1 MDEMN
6 FSAQECVKEPLEA
19 AEDTLNSAPLGELT
33 LPPEKKQKRHFTNT
47 EEVMGW
53 VFTGIPILGFLI
65 FGMIPLVLSIYISL
79 NHFPMGT
86 RLQDFTDELFGT
98 TFPITFKGLDNFK
111 YVLTDTLFWKSV
123 LNTLFV
129 VFTTIVSL
137 GLSVFISMMLY
148 NCKKGKKFFQTVF
161 FIPYVCSLV
170 AITFMW
176 QWVFNQDHGILNSF
190 ILQMGGEPL
199 NWITYSPGRFRLVM
213 FVVMLWS
220 GTGFNIILLSAAL
233 TNINKSCYE
242 AADIDGAGMFVKFFK
257 ITLPAISP
265 TLFYLLVTGIIGSL
279 QEFTRFQI
287 MLGDENT
294 AVGGANITIVYYL
307 YNKMRSFDRAPNA
320 TTGIGI
326 ASAVG
331 WILALMI
338 GLVTFAN
345 FKISKKWVSY
355 DE

>member
-1 MDEMN
+1 MENQENLMEEEGGA
-6 FSAQECVKEPLEA
+6 SAIPEA
-19 AEDTLNSAPLGELT
+19 PAVPA
-33 LPPEKKQKRHFTNT
+33 KKDPSKSPKKHWTNQ

-53 VFTGIPILGFLI
+53 LFTGIPLLGFLI
-65 FGMIPLVLSIYISL
+65 FGMIPLVLSIYISF
-79 NHFPMGT
+79 NHFPG
-86 RLQDFTDELFGT
+86 LKLYEQVDEF
-98 TFPITFKGLDNFK
+98 FPQLSYKITFMGFKNFGM
-111 YVLTDTLFWKSV
+111 VLSDPAFWKSV

-129 VFTTIVSL
+129 VFTTIASL
-137 GLSVFISMMLY
+137 ALSVFISMMLY

-176 QWVFNQDHGILNSF
+176 QLIFNQDHGILNSVLLAF
-190 ILQMGGEPL
+190 GGEAK
-199 NWITYSPGRFRLVM
+199 NWITYSPARFRLVM

-242 AADIDGAGMFVKFFK
+242 AADIDGAGMFVKFFR

-265 TLFYLLVTGIIGSL
+265 TIFYLLVTGIIGSL

-287 MLGDENT
+287 MLPGENSS
-294 AVGGANITIVYYL
+294 VGGANITIVYYL
-307 YNKMRSFDRAPNA
+307 YQKLTSSSRLTNDIK
-320 TTGIGI
+320 GIGV
-326 ASAVG
+326 ATAVG

>member
-1 MDEMN
+1 MENQEMLTEEERV
-6 FSAQECVKEPLEA
+6 SAI
-19 AEDTLNSAPLGELT
+19 
-33 LPPEKKQKRHFTNT
+33 PEIPEIPKKKDPSKSPKKRWTNQ

-65 FGMIPLVLSIYISL
+65 FGLIPLALSLYISF
-79 NHFPMGT
+79 NHFPG
-86 RLQDFTDELFGT
+86 LKLYEQVDEF
-98 TFPITFKGLDNFK
+98 FPQLSYKITFMGFTNFGM
-111 YVLTDTLFWKSV
+111 VLSDPAFWKSV

-129 VFTTIVSL
+129 VFTTIASL
-137 GLSVFISMMLY
+137 ALSIFISMMLY
-148 NCKKGKKFFQTVF
+148 HCKKGKKFFQTAF

-176 QWVFNQDHGILNSF
+176 ELIFNADHGLLNSVIIAF
-190 ILQMGGEPL
+190 GGQAK
-199 NWITYSPGRFRLVM
+199 NWITYSPTRFRLVM

-242 AADIDGAGMFVKFFK
+242 AADIDGAGMLVKFFR

-265 TLFYLLVTGIIGSL
+265 TVFYLLVTGIIGAL

-287 MLGDENT
+287 MLPGENSS
-294 AVGGANITIVYYL
+294 VGGANITVVCYL
-307 YNKMRSFDRAPNA
+307 YQKLTSSSRLPNDIK
-320 TTGIGI
+320 GIGI
-326 ASAVG
+326 ATSVG

-338 GLVTFAN
+338 GFVTFLN

>member
-1 MDEMN
+1 MEN
-6 FSAQECVKEPLEA
+6 QENLIEEEGTSEILEA
-19 AEDTLNSAPLGELT
+19 
-33 LPPEKKQKRHFTNT
+33 PEIPQKKDPSKSPIKRWTNQ

-53 VFTGIPILGFLI
+53 IFTGIPILGFLL
-65 FGMIPLVLSIYISL
+65 FGLIPLVLSIYISF
-79 NHFPMGT
+79 NHFPGLK
-86 RLQDFTDELFGT
+86 LQEQVDEF
-98 TFPITFKGLDNFK
+98 FPQLSYTITFMGFENFRM
-111 YVLTDTLFWKSV
+111 VLADPAFWKAV
-123 LNTLFV
+123 LNTLYV
-129 VFTTIVSL
+129 VFTTIASL
-137 GLSVFISMMLY
+137 ALSVFISMMLY
-148 NCKKGKKFFQTVF
+148 HCLKGKKFFQTVF

-170 AITFMW
+170 AVTFMW
-176 QWVFNQDHGILNSF
+176 QLIFNADHGILNSAIIAF
-190 ILQMGGEPL
+190 GGQAK
-199 NWITYSPGRFRLVM
+199 NWITYSATRFRLVM

-242 AADIDGAGMFVKFFK
+242 AADIDGAGMFVKFFR

-265 TLFYLLVTGIIGSL
+265 TIFYLLVTGIIGSL

-287 MLGDENT
+287 MLPGENSS
-294 AVGGANITIVYYL
+294 VGGANITIVYYL
-307 YNKMRSFDRAPNA
+307 YNKLTSSSRLTNDIK
-320 TTGIGI
+320 GIGV

>member
-1 MDEMN
+1 MDDTNYPAPNGEN
-6 FSAQECVKEPLEA
+6 GEEEQYLYDESAEVTIPPPQANTKRPWTNRE
-19 AEDTLNSAPLGELT
+19 EL
-33 LPPEKKQKRHFTNT
+33 
-47 EEVMGW
+47 MGW
-53 VFTGIPILGFLI
+53 LFAAIPILGFLI
-65 FGMIPLVLSIYISL
+65 FGVIPLALSLYISF
-79 NHFPMGT
+79 NHFPGLKLKEQVDEFFPQLSYKITPMG
-86 RLQDFTDELFGT
+86 LKNFGM
-98 TFPITFKGLDNFK
+98 
-111 YVLTDTLFWKSV
+111 VLGDIAFWRSV

-129 VFTTIVSL
+129 VFTTVVSL
-137 GLSVFISMMLY
+137 ALSVFISMMLY
-148 NCKKGKKFFQTVF
+148 HCKKGKKFFQTVF
-161 FIPYVCSLV
+161 FIPYVCSMV

-176 QWVFNQDHGILNSF
+176 QLIFNADHGILNSALMAF
-190 ILQMGGEPL
+190 GLQAR
-199 NWITYSPGRFRLVM
+199 NWITYSATRFRMVM
-213 FVVMLWS
+213 FVIMLWS

-265 TLFYLLVTGIIGSL
+265 TVFYLLVTGIIGSL

-287 MLGDENT
+287 MLPSENSS
-294 AVGGANITIVYYL
+294 VGGANITIVYYL
-307 YNKMRSFDRAPNA
+307 YNKLTSASRLTNDIK
-320 TTGIGI
+320 GIGV